1 MKSKTDQ
8 LDFDFSR
15 NIDFQRNLNL
25 NIVNEAIKN
34 ISEKKNNSLLLKH
47 LRLLILELYLCWS
60 ESESQFLSVSMSKR
74 GYNSKSRYNPNCISS
89 YMIRAIQLL
98 QQKSLIEFFPGF
110 YDSRTKKSR
119 LSRIRAS
126 KLLVKK
132 FENIKFLETNN
143 FNHSRREF
151 ILKYSKGL
159 LVEYSDSYETNE
171 ASEVLKY
178 YNNLISKNLIDIPDQ
193 DDELL
198 IRGDKKK
205 IAISNFSSCSYSCD
219 VNNPNN
225 VILNGCWWNR
235 LDLNLF
241 FKIKNRL
248 IINNGPTSHF
258 SFLDYFGQYLTK
270 ISDTNIILKPKIF
283 SSVLNFDQ
291 LCYLTMKCFRSKNN
305 LSFFKSV
312 LVEKE
317 KYNLHEFSN
326 TEIKNAVKSL
336 VIDNKSFEPFFY
348 KKANVKWDEFVSKC
362 FFSLINKFKNVN
374 IPIYLVR
381 DKVYFPSNKESLI
394 LEKVEEVLFNL
405 LDVKSFKIECKKSF
419 DFGFE
424 NKGLF
429 ARFIT
434 SDKKF
439 TKRYLNNL
447 KYMRTE
453 KFL

>member
-15 NIDFQRNLNL
+15 NIDFQRNLDLDIL
-25 NIVNEAIKN
+25 NESIKN
-34 ISEKKNNSLLLKH
+34 ISEKRNNSLLLKH
-47 LRLLILELYLCWS
+47 LRLLILELYICWS
-60 ESESQFLSVSMSKR
+60 ESESQFLCVSMSKR
-74 GYNSKSRYNPNCISS
+74 GYHSKSRYNPNKISS

-110 YDSRTKKSR
+110 YDSRTRKSR

-126 KLLVKK
+126 ELLVKN
-132 FENIKFLETNN
+132 FENTKFLDSNN

-151 ILKYSKGL
+151 ILIYNKGL

-193 DDELL
+193 DDKFL

-205 IAISNFSSCSYSCD
+205 IAISNFSSCSYSSD
-219 VNNPNN
+219 VNDPNN
-225 VILNGCWWNR
+225 VILDGCWWNR

-248 IINNGPTSHF
+248 IINNKPTSHF

-317 KYNLHEFSN
+317 KDNLHEFSN
-326 TEIKNAVKSL
+326 TEIKNAVKIL
-336 VIDNKSFEPFFY
+336 VLDNKSFEPFFY
-348 KKANVKWDEFVSKC
+348 KKANVKWDEIF
-362 FFSLINKFKNVN
+362 
-374 IPIYLVR
+374 
-381 DKVYFPSNKESLI
+381 
-394 LEKVEEVLFNL
+394 
-405 LDVKSFKIECKKSF
+405 
-419 DFGFE
+419 
-424 NKGLF
+424 
-429 ARFIT
+429 
-434 SDKKF
+434 
-439 TKRYLNNL
+439 
-447 KYMRTE
+447 
-453 KFL
+453 